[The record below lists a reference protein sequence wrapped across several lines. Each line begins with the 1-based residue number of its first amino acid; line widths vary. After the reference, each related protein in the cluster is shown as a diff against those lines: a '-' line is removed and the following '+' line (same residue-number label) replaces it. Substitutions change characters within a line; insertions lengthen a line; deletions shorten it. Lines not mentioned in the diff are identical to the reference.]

1 MLIDT
6 LFEKV
11 VALSKYV
18 GREQKDEKGQSMFER
33 LLVQDRDKPLIVQYM
48 TEAATDLDKALHAFG
63 TLGITATE
71 IGWTWNSE
79 EYDMPAI
86 MDNLLELY
94 LVDAAMSAWC
104 QDKVAERAEYFG
116 KVAAQLAVGIPK
128 TIFRT
133 KPA

>member
-63 TLGITATE
+63 TLGITTTE

-79 EYDMPAI
+79 EYDMPST

-116 KVAAQLAVGIPK
+116 EVAARLAAGIPK